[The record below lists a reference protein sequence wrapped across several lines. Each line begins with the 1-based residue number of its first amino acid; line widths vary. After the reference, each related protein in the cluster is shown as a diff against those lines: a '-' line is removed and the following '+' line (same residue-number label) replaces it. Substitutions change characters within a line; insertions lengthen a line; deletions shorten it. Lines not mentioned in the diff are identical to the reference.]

1 VCEEENPHQVGP
13 ILVRAEK
20 LVPFNNALHDG
31 YSDLN
36 DDEEA
41 VAHAIDKMGHVW
53 ARNPSPSGFSIP
65 LLDRGKTRNFYPDFL
80 VWKNSTVF
88 AIDPKG
94 EPYLA
99 TDAGRKILS
108 IRDENGKKIVVV
120 RLITVGHWNSE
131 TLKKISESG
140 YTAWTLTNTGKIRS
154 RHKEDIQDI
163 VTVCLDERF

>member
-1 VCEEENPHQVGP
+1 MPSEIISEQ
-13 ILVRAEK
+13 RATSNRNGGRDH
-20 LVPFNNALHDG
+20 PGMPGDFRRNQH
-31 YSDLN
+31 
-36 DDEEA
+36 
-41 VAHAIDKMGHVW
+41 VAHAIDKTGHVW

-80 VWKNSTVF
+80 VWKNDTVF

-108 IRDENGKKIVVV
+108 IRDENGKKLVVV
-120 RLITVGHWNSE
+120 RLITLGRWNGE
-131 TLKKISESG
+131 TFKRISESG

-163 VTVCLDERF
+163 VAVCLDERF